1 MPNAPGPRH
10 TVKIT
15 EKSSSSHIYSD
26 SQTVN
31 MSRCRFSL
39 GNDRFIEVT
48 EWKGELRVD
57 LREWKDDKPTKKGIS
72 LTLMRWKNW
81 VDYLEYADQARTEKQ
96 NYKSHLG
103 GNVYC
108 TITEGITC
116 MDIRQY
122 WKPQEEVIPTKKG
135 LYLRPLE
142 YIAVKELLTE
152 IGMVL
157 PELDGVVPC
166 YMQSDHMNQ
175 LGALRCSEC
184 NPNDYQ
190 NW

>member
-1 MPNAPGPRH
+1 MTRLLQRALYSERSLLIGQL
-10 TVKIT
+10 
-15 EKSSSSHIYSD
+15 SS
-26 SQTVN
+26 
-31 MSRCRFSL
+31 
-39 GNDRFIEVT
+39 
-48 EWKGELRVD
+48 
-57 LREWKDDKPTKKGIS
+57 
-72 LTLMRWKNW
+72 
-81 VDYLEYADQARTEKQ
+81 
-96 NYKSHLG
+96 
-103 GNVYC
+103 
-108 TITEGITC
+108 
-116 MDIRQY
+116 QY

-152 IGMVL
+152 IGRAL

-175 LGALRCSEC
+175 LGALLCSEC

>member
-1 MPNAPGPRH
+1 
-10 TVKIT
+10 
-15 EKSSSSHIYSD
+15 
-26 SQTVN
+26 

-81 VDYLEYADQARTEKQ
+81 VDYLEYADQGRTEKQ

-108 TITEGITC
+108 TITEGSAC

-135 LYLRPLE
+135 IIPETPRIHCRQRTLNRNWKGLTRTRRGRTLLR
-142 YIAVKELLTE
+142 AK
-152 IGMVL
+152 
-157 PELDGVVPC
+157 
-166 YMQSDHMNQ
+166 
-175 LGALRCSEC
+175 
-184 NPNDYQ
+184 
-190 NW
+190 

>member
-1 MPNAPGPRH
+1 MQQ
-10 TVKIT
+10 
-15 EKSSSSHIYSD
+15 SSHIYSD
-26 SQTVN
+26 CQTVN

-39 GNDRFIEVT
+39 RNDRFIQVT
-48 EWKGELRVD
+48 EWKDELHVD
-57 LREWKDDKPTKKGIS
+57 LREWKDDKPTKEGIS

-108 TITEGITC
+108 TITEGSAC

-135 LYLRPLE
+135 LYVRPLE

-152 IGMVL
+152 IGRAL
-157 PELDGVVPC
+157 PELDGVVSC
-166 YMQSDHMNQ
+166 YVQSDHMNQ

-184 NPNDYQ
+184 NRNDYQ